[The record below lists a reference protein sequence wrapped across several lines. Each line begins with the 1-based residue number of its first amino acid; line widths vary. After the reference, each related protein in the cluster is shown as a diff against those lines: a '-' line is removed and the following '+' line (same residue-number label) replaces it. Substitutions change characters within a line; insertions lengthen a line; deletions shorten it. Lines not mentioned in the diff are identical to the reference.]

1 MFVYPC
7 FFLVLQF
14 SFIFLLFKFHSYFL
28 DLFYFVLFYIFILFF
43 IFFIPH
49 FSFSL
54 QLSFICFIL
63 HFCFIIYLSF
73 ILHLCSIL
81 PIRVFSLLAL
91 HFFVSFF
98 VSSSLIFFILFLCFP
113 CFAFSRFLIHLFVI
127 DGFSSLSTCSG
138 LSYYSFCSFYF
149 ISILSSCCDSNL
161 LHPSQ
166 RPLLV
171 LFSSE
176 TGRAC
181 REVRTVNFLDP
192 SSSSSSLLSPPHS
205 LFFALMSFC
214 VSTVFLLDKIHDFIL
229 SPNTL
234 NFSLFYSCSC
244 FVFLFFY
251 VRYIFLFTYG

>member
-28 DLFYFVLFYIFILFF
+28 DLFYFVLFYYYYYY
-43 IFFIPH
+43 
-49 FSFSL
+49 FSFFHSSL
-54 QLSFICFIL
+54 QFSIQLCFICFIL

-138 LSYYSFCSFYF
+138 LSYYFFCSFYF

-205 LFFALMSFC
+205 LFFVLLCLS
-214 VSTVFLLDKIHDFIL
+214 VFLLFSYLIKFMVL
-229 SPNTL
+229 SYLPI
-234 NFSLFYSCSC
+234 
-244 FVFLFFY
+244 
-251 VRYIFLFTYG
+251 R